1 MAPSGDSSPYDD
13 VMKIKRKKNA
23 YKTPIR
29 KMEEKRGKYKIK
41 EENLKKAT
49 KLVNEGVTVRAAAA
63 NYNLSKSTLHDFIKK
78 GDKKRFQA
86 FKGYISKVL
95 SKDEEELVKGL
106 AKKRADLGC
115 GLSYGQLQTV
125 LQEVLQRL
133 TKRDSTRT
141 SGYEESNHLPN
152 MSYVYRL
159 CKRVNLVLRSTMEIT
174 KGRAIVSQEDIEAWQ
189 EDVEKIMKKPGVLE
203 CFSDP
208 RRIFNQVCIN
218 SIGIFQEFMLN
229 QDETSI
235 ELGTAKRRVLAE
247 KGTKVKDIN
256 SLPQINKLHRSSTLY
271 PVGHVTT

>member
-1 MAPSGDSSPYDD
+1 
-13 VMKIKRKKNA
+13 
-23 YKTPIR
+23 
-29 KMEEKRGKYKIK
+29 MEEKRGEGKIK

-49 KLVNEGVTVRAAAA
+49 KLLNEGVSVRAAAA
-63 NYNLSKSTLHDFIKK
+63 HYNLGKSTLHDFMKK

-86 FKGYISKVL
+86 FKGYTSKVL
-95 SKDEEELVKGL
+95 SKDEEQLVKGL

-115 GLSYGQLQTV
+115 GLSYSQLQRL

-133 TKRDSTRT
+133 TNCDPTRT

-159 CKRVNLVLRSTMEIT
+159 CKRVNLVLRSSMEIT
-174 KGRAIVSQEDIEAWQ
+174 KGRAIVAREDIESWQ
-189 EDVEKIMKKPGVLE
+189 EDVEKIIRKPGVLE

-208 RRIFNQVCIN
+208 RRLFNQVCIC

-235 ELGTAKRRVLAE
+235 ELGAAKRQVLAE
-247 KGTKVKDIN
+247 KGTKVKNIN
-256 SLPQINKLHRSSTLY
+256 ILPH
-271 PVGHVTT
+271 